1 MFDISLVAQA
11 SRGTLIVSVVF
22 TVVVLVVLFIISRYF
37 GLWIQSMLTGAQV
50 TIFDLLGMT
59 FRKVN
64 SRAIVRSKIMSTQAG
79 LSDPELTS
87 KALEAHYLA
96 GARTRASRGRRARR

>member
-1 MFDISLVAQA
+1 MLDIILVAQ
-11 SRGTLIVSVVF
+11 SKPGIIGL
-22 TVVVLVVLFIISRYF
+22 VVVIVVMLVVLFIISRYF

-64 SRAIVRSKIMSTQAG
+64 SRAIVRSKIMSTQA
-79 LSDPELTS
+79 
-87 KALEAHYLA
+87 
-96 GARTRASRGRRARR
+96 